1 MANLDGI
8 DEQSLDWLRCFD
20 TMFIIDDSA
29 AMAPYW
35 KDVQLL
41 IEKVAPICAKH
52 DPDGIDLYFVNRQFS
67 MLPSS
72 TGPKFAW
79 NLEGPIC

>member
-29 AMAPYW
+29 AMVPYW
-35 KDVQLL
+35 KDVQHL

-52 DPDGIDLYFVNRQFS
+52 DPDGIDLYFVNREC
-67 MLPSS
+67 LPASHRVLRQH
-72 TGPKFAW
+72 T
-79 NLEGPIC
+79 E

>member
-35 KDVQLL
+35 KDVQHL
-41 IEKVAPICAKH
+41 IEKVAPICAQH
-52 DPDGIDLYFVNRQFS
+52 DPDGIDLYFVNREYFLAFQWTLRHHTEQ
-67 MLPSS
+67 MH
-72 TGPKFAW
+72 A
-79 NLEGPIC
+79 

>member
-35 KDVQLL
+35 KDVQHL

-52 DPDGIDLYFVNRQFS
+52 DPDGIDLYFVNRMYRTRQ
-67 MLPSS
+67 
-72 TGPKFAW
+72 
-79 NLEGPIC
+79 NCEGLG